1 MVTRARLTLSVIIAA
16 LVGLVAGCMT
26 TAPTVTLT
34 GPAGPYLIGAPVTLT
49 ATGNPGSSSGLWTYS
64 FSASPACGTF
74 NPATIG
80 PTDQKTVTTE
90 FTPTVETPSCTL
102 EVTLTTASGRTAKA
116 SITRA
121 IQGAKIIIIKD
132 AVPDDPQ
139 DFSFSSTGGLAPATF
154 TLDDDGDPTWPN
166 TQTFTGLAPGTYTV
180 TEADPSPGF
189 LLTAINCTTGG
200 SGDVPSRTA
209 TITLAPGATVTC
221 TFVNTKQLGTIVINK
236 AAVGG
241 DDTFNYTA
249 SGTGLPATFQITT
262 SGGSGSQTFAN
273 LAGGSYTVTE
283 QTPPT
288 GWDFTSLVCTDPDGG
303 TTVVGQTANI
313 DLDPG
318 ETVTCTYTN
327 TKRGTIVINKAA
339 VGGDDTFNYT
349 TSGTGGLP
357 GSFSITTASGSGSQT
372 FTNIIPGSHTV
383 TEGTPPTGWSFT
395 SLVCTDPDGGTTVVG
410 QTANIDLDP
419 GETVTCT
426 YTNTFTPPAQPQC
439 PANLIAES
447 EPNNDNASAQ
457 PLNLAPGQGTAIVSG
472 GITPAGDLD
481 YYQITVTEPSL
492 VFAYVRTNIATTST
506 DSTLFI
512 GVSPVTTG
520 SSCTGTGFTECD
532 DDDGGQGGLSS
543 SIAGLNLA
551 AGTYNILVKQY
562 SNTGAPGSGSTM
574 TPYRLYVA
582 VVPTSAVI
590 TESEPNDTPAT
601 GQLINTCPAVISGT
615 GGGVGGSDYYRFLVP
630 GGNTVLWASALQ
642 PNPGEWNSRLEL
654 WRVST
659 NVKIPFVGAAGL
671 PNCDS
676 ATTGTAT
683 NPASESCSKHYEY
696 DSADT
701 WPNTPEDYAV
711 NIRRNADPDTGTG
724 GTYNLLIVVMT
735 DIGSPPPPPPAN
747 LPAVFAYA
755 KRGATNNDTV
765 MRLRTTTS
773 GVPVYSSCA
782 AATPPDIECDDDA
795 GHGYT
800 TPAGV
805 VYPPTGG
812 GGGLNSAIAGHPFGN
827 IGELIFIQGYGS
839 TTTVG
844 PFDLYIHVPDGSLGQ
859 LTEMNDATNGT
870 IAGAESV
877 PALPACTQV
886 YSEATGNQRP
896 GFGAGGSDNVP
907 VPSPSAGWTMDGSF
921 SSDTDVDY
929 FGPIAIGATER
940 VFIAIDGSLNYGGA
954 PHDHDGYNADISFSL
969 RTSSDAVII
978 TIDGDSGTSQGA
990 LAEVFSGTPGA
1001 FPLPDGVFYIRVAA
1015 KSGDAFKG
1023 YRLTACKF

>member
-1 MVTRARLTLSVIIAA
+1 MVTRARLTTIIIVA

-26 TAPTVTLT
+26 TAPTVTLS
-34 GPAGPYLIGAPVTLT
+34 GPPGPYLIGAPVTLT
-49 ATGNPGSSSGLWTYS
+49 ATGNPGSATGLWTYS
-64 FSASPACGTF
+64 FSATPACGTF

-90 FTPTVETPSCTL
+90 FSPTVETPSCTL

-121 IQGAKIIIIKD
+121 IQGAQIVIVKD

-139 DFSFSSTGGLAPATF
+139 DFSFSTTGGLVPATF
-154 TLDDDGDPTWPN
+154 TLDDDDDLTLPN

-189 LLTAINCTTGG
+189 LLTAIDCTAGG

-209 TITLAPGATVTC
+209 TITLTPGATVTC
-221 TFVNTKQLGTIVINK
+221 TFVNEKQLGTIVINK
-236 AAVGG
+236 TALGG
-241 DDTFNYTA
+241 DDTFSYTSTIPDNA
-249 SGTGLPATFQITT
+249 AFTITT
-262 SGGSGSQTFAN
+262 SGGSGSQTFTNITPGA
-273 LAGGSYTVTE
+273 YTVTE
-283 QTPPT
+283 DTPPA
-288 GWDFTSLVCTDPDGG
+288 GWDFTELVCVDPDGGTTVVGMTANIDLDAGETVTCTYTNAKRGTIVINKTAVGGDDTFDYTTSGTGGLPATFSITTVGGSGSQTFSDIVPGSHTVTEDLPPANWNLTGLSCTDPDGG
-303 TTVVGQTANI
+303 TTVDVGARTANI

-327 TKRGTIVINKAA
+327 TYV
-339 VGGDDTFNYT
+339 
-349 TSGTGGLP
+349 
-357 GSFSITTASGSGSQT
+357 
-372 FTNIIPGSHTV
+372 
-383 TEGTPPTGWSFT
+383 PPP
-395 SLVCTDPDGGTTVVG
+395 L
-410 QTANIDLDP
+410 
-419 GETVTCT
+419 
-426 YTNTFTPPAQPQC
+426 PQC

-447 EPNNDNASAQ
+447 EPNDTNATAQ
-457 PLNLAPGQGTAIVSG
+457 ALDLAPGQGTAIVSG
-472 GITPAGDLD
+472 AITPAGDLD
-481 YYQITVTEPSL
+481 YYQITVTVPSL
-492 VFAYVRTNIATTST
+492 VFAYVRTNIAAANQ

-512 GVSPVTTG
+512 GVAPVTTG

-543 SIAGLNLA
+543 AIAGLNLA

-562 SNTGAPGSGSTM
+562 SATGAPGSGSTM
-574 TPYRLYVA
+574 SPYRLYVA
-582 VVPTSAVI
+582 VVPTANVI
-590 TESEPNDTPAT
+590 TESEPNDSPSG
-601 GQLINTCPAVISGT
+601 GQLINTCPAVIAGT
-615 GGGVGGSDYYRFLVP
+615 GGGTGGSDYYRFLVP

-642 PNPGEWNSRLEL
+642 PVIGQWDSRLEL

-659 NVKIPFVGAAGL
+659 GVKIPFVGATGL
-671 PNCDS
+671 PNCNS
-676 ATTGTAT
+676 TGTGAT
-683 NPASESCSKHYEY
+683 GNPAAESCSKHYEY
-696 DSADT
+696 DSADM
-701 WPNTPEDYAV
+701 WPATPEDYAV
-711 NIRRNADPDTGTG
+711 NIRRNTDPDTGAG
-724 GTYNLLIVVMT
+724 GDYQLLIVVMT
-735 DIGSPPPPPPAN
+735 DVGPVPPPPPAN

-755 KRGATNNDTV
+755 KRGAANNDTV
-765 MRLRTTTS
+765 MRLRTTTT
-773 GVPVYSSCA
+773 GVPVYPSCA

-795 GHGYT
+795 GHSYT
-800 TPAGV
+800 SPASV

-812 GGGLNSAIAGHPFGN
+812 GGGFNSAIAGHPFEN
-827 IGELIFIQGYGS
+827 IGELIFIQSYGS

-844 PFDLYIHVPDGSLGQ
+844 PFDLYIHVPDGSLGE
-859 LTEMNDATNGT
+859 LTETEGNDT
-870 IAGAESV
+870 IATANAV
-877 PALPACTQV
+877 PALPACTVV

-907 VPSPSAGWTMDGSF
+907 VPAPSAGWTMDGSF

-929 FGPIAIGATER
+929 FGPIAIGPTER

-969 RTSSDAVII
+969 RTSGDAIII
-978 TIDGDSGTSQGA
+978 TIDGDSSPSQGA

-1015 KSGDAFKG
+1015 KTGDAFKG

>member
-1 MVTRARLTLSVIIAA
+1 VKGLQASKKILTNAKNSPQKEVLYMTLKRGLSLIVVVFV
-16 LVGLVAGCMT
+16 LGLAGCMT

-102 EVTLTTASGRTAKA
+102 TVTLTTASGRTATA

-121 IQGAKIIIIKD
+121 IQGAKIIII
-132 AVPDDPQ
+132 
-139 DFSFSSTGGLAPATF
+139 
-154 TLDDDGDPTWPN
+154 
-166 TQTFTGLAPGTYTV
+166 
-180 TEADPSPGF
+180 
-189 LLTAINCTTGG
+189 
-200 SGDVPSRTA
+200 
-209 TITLAPGATVTC
+209 
-221 TFVNTKQLGTIVINK
+221 
-236 AAVGG
+236 
-241 DDTFNYTA
+241 
-249 SGTGLPATFQITT
+249 
-262 SGGSGSQTFAN
+262 
-273 LAGGSYTVTE
+273 
-283 QTPPT
+283 
-288 GWDFTSLVCTDPDGG
+288 
-303 TTVVGQTANI
+303 
-313 DLDPG
+313 
-318 ETVTCTYTN
+318 
-327 TKRGTIVINKAA
+327 KAA

-447 EPNNDNASAQ
+447 EPNNNNASAQ

-492 VFAYVRTNIATTST
+492 VFAYVRTNIATTSA

-512 GVSPVTTG
+512 GVGPVTTG
-520 SSCTGTGFTECD
+520 SGCTGAGFTECD

-642 PNPGEWNSRLEL
+642 PNPGEWNSQLEL

-735 DIGSPPPPPPAN
+735 NIGSPPPPPPAN

-755 KRGATNNDTV
+755 KRGATSNDTV

-773 GVPVYSSCA
+773 GVPVYSGCA

-812 GGGLNSAIAGHPFGN
+812 GGGFNSAIAGHPFGN

-859 LTEMNDATNGT
+859 LTEMNDATNDT
-870 IAGAESV
+870 IFGAESV

-896 GFGAGGSDNVP
+896 GFGPGGSDNVP

-921 SSDTDVDY
+921 RIAGDVDY
-929 FGPIAIGATER
+929 FGPIAIGPTER

-954 PHDHDGYNADISFSL
+954 PHDHDGLNADISFSL
-969 RTSSDAVII
+969 LTSGGAVII
-978 TIDGDSGTSQGA
+978 TINGDSGTSQGA

-1001 FPLPDGVFYIRVAA
+1001 HAGGLPGGVFYIRVEAGP
-1015 KSGDAFKG
+1015 GDAFKG

>member
-1 MVTRARLTLSVIIAA
+1 VKGLQASKKILTNAKNSPQKEVLYMTLKRGLSLIVVVFV
-16 LVGLVAGCMT
+16 LGLAGCMT

-139 DFSFSSTGGLAPATF
+139 DFSFSSTGGLTPATF

-288 GWDFTSLVCTDPDGG
+288 GW
-303 TTVVGQTANI
+303 
-313 DLDPG
+313 
-318 ETVTCTYTN
+318 
-327 TKRGTIVINKAA
+327 
-339 VGGDDTFNYT
+339 
-349 TSGTGGLP
+349 
-357 GSFSITTASGSGSQT
+357 
-372 FTNIIPGSHTV
+372 
-383 TEGTPPTGWSFT
+383 SFT

-447 EPNNDNASAQ
+447 EPNNNNASAQ

-492 VFAYVRTNIATTST
+492 VFAYVRTNIATTSA

-520 SSCTGTGFTECD
+520 NGCTGTGFTECD

-562 SNTGAPGSGSTM
+562 NNTGAPGSGSTM

-683 NPASESCSKHYEY
+683 NRASESCSKHYEY

-701 WPNTPEDYAV
+701 WPNTPEV
-711 NIRRNADPDTGTG
+711 LRGQHPTERRSRHRHRRDIQPAD
-724 GTYNLLIVVMT
+724 
-735 DIGSPPPPPPAN
+735 
-747 LPAVFAYA
+747 
-755 KRGATNNDTV
+755 
-765 MRLRTTTS
+765 
-773 GVPVYSSCA
+773 C
-782 AATPPDIECDDDA
+782 CDDQHRLA
-795 GHGYT
+795 T
-800 TPAGV
+800 ATATCEPAG
-805 VYPPTGG
+805 
-812 GGGLNSAIAGHPFGN
+812 GLR
-827 IGELIFIQGYGS
+827 
-839 TTTVG
+839 VR
-844 PFDLYIHVPDGSLGQ
+844 
-859 LTEMNDATNGT
+859 
-870 IAGAESV
+870 
-877 PALPACTQV
+877 
-886 YSEATGNQRP
+886 EA
-896 GFGAGGSDNVP
+896 
-907 VPSPSAGWTMDGSF
+907 WC
-921 SSDTDVDY
+921 
-929 FGPIAIGATER
+929 
-940 VFIAIDGSLNYGGA
+940 
-954 PHDHDGYNADISFSL
+954 H
-969 RTSSDAVII
+969 
-978 TIDGDSGTSQGA
+978 
-990 LAEVFSGTPGA
+990 
-1001 FPLPDGVFYIRVAA
+1001 
-1015 KSGDAFKG
+1015 K
-1023 YRLTACKF
+1023 

>member
-1 MVTRARLTLSVIIAA
+1 MTLKR
-16 LVGLVAGCMT
+16 GLSLIVVVFVLGLAGCMT

-288 GWDFTSLVCTDPDGG
+288 GW
-303 TTVVGQTANI
+303 
-313 DLDPG
+313 
-318 ETVTCTYTN
+318 
-327 TKRGTIVINKAA
+327 
-339 VGGDDTFNYT
+339 
-349 TSGTGGLP
+349 
-357 GSFSITTASGSGSQT
+357 
-372 FTNIIPGSHTV
+372 
-383 TEGTPPTGWSFT
+383 SFT

-447 EPNNDNASAQ
+447 EPNNNNASAQ

-492 VFAYVRTNIATTST
+492 VFAYVRTNIATTSA

-683 NPASESCSKHYEY
+683 NRASESCSKHYEY

-735 DIGSPPPPPPAN
+735 NIGSPPPPPPAN

-773 GVPVYSSCA
+773 GVPVYSGCA

-795 GHGYT
+795 GNSYT
-800 TPAGV
+800 APAGV

-812 GGGLNSAIAGHPFGN
+812 GGEFNSAIAGHPFGN
-827 IGELIFIQGYGS
+827 IGELIFIQGYSS

-870 IAGAESV
+870 IFGAESV

-940 VFIAIDGSLNYGGA
+940 VFIAIDGSLDYGGA
-954 PHDHDGYNADISFSL
+954 PHDHNGYNADISFSL
-969 RTSSDAVII
+969 RTSGDAVII
-978 TIDGDSGTSQGA
+978 TIDGDSSPSQGA

-1001 FPLPDGVFYIRVAA
+1001 HPGGLPGGVFYIRVAA
-1015 KSGDAFKG
+1015 KSNDAFKG